1 MAIFKNKDVEANIN
15 ERTVELGNINVNFYT
30 EDNGTASIRIKMRNQ
45 QGVPINF
52 NNTDMQ
58 PRLDLYAKD
67 GSIFTNEPVDIILPE
82 QGLIQYKVSDYVIRH
97 EGKIDCKLFL
107 DNGTESVHVAN
118 FYFVIKDSGITGTIG
133 KEIKVD
139 ILQDMVRDVM
149 SENAMGLLDDEYKDK
164 INQDVV
170 EYISSNPELYKGPK
184 GDKGEQGIQGLKG
197 DKGDEGIIKFENL
210 TPEQK
215 NELKADLSN
224 LDSILLNQGK
234 DFPLLSFKLDSVD
247 GNIAAKVKDC
257 ILDVKIYGAKK
268 HKIYQLDSVRDDYK
282 GITGLR
288 VSSYDVPVE
297 GNLKSATKEMVIS
310 YTNTSTVI
318 DDKNS
323 VIRTITSSQNGITAV
338 VTVDR
343 PKLVNIVNISEN
355 VNGNSPGAIIS
366 PTQYIYESD
375 TSIGSL
381 NILDTDVIVDKK
393 ENEFVVY
400 IPTRLSTYT
409 GIKVIRRTEP
419 FKYNTK
425 GSNMDLWAIARISN
439 YKKENDLMVEKMVHI
454 YSPYNPSDLTQDT
467 MLKETGASDY
477 SGGFYHG
484 DEKINNFSIFIGNVD
499 ITNRTGVFYGSHLT
513 LIQDNNIYHNT
524 YGKDNADT
532 TAYVNLKKTHKFDSQ
547 NIYTLM
553 QRFYFLENV
562 KLNFSNFGA
571 LSMKRTFENGQS
583 NNFNNVVN
591 LSDGETA
598 DIKTGDGIL
607 YFQNSNSKEFLISG
621 YYKDISIIY
630 QSDSGYLDA
639 WVNNN
644 LNADP
649 KLYSRMV
656 PTDSLVEAGRIINT
670 KVNYKF
676 IGYQ

>member
-1 MAIFKNKDVEANIN
+1 MA
-15 ERTVELGNINVNFYT
+15 
-30 EDNGTASIRIKMRNQ
+30 Q
-45 QGVPINF
+45 
-52 NNTDMQ
+52 
-58 PRLDLYAKD
+58 
-67 GSIFTNEPVDIILPE
+67 
-82 QGLIQYKVSDYVIRH
+82 
-97 EGKIDCKLFL
+97 
-107 DNGTESVHVAN
+107 
-118 FYFVIKDSGITGTIG
+118 
-133 KEIKVD
+133 
-139 ILQDMVRDVM
+139 
-149 SENAMGLLDDEYKDK
+149 
-164 INQDVV
+164 
-170 EYISSNPELYKGPK
+170 
-184 GDKGEQGIQGLKG
+184 
-197 DKGDEGIIKFENL
+197 
-210 TPEQK
+210 
-215 NELKADLSN
+215 
-224 LDSILLNQGK
+224 
-234 DFPLLSFKLDSVD
+234 
-247 GNIAAKVKDC
+247 
-257 ILDVKIYGAKK
+257 KK

-310 YTNTSTVI
+310 YTNPSTVI

-366 PTQYIYESD
+366 PTQYIYEND

-484 DEKINNFSIFIGNVD
+484 DEKINNFSIFIGNTD

-607 YFQNSNSKEFLISG
+607 YFQNSNSKEFLING